1 MIFLTRRFTDFE
13 NFDQKCFFIY
23 QKTSVKQK
31 YQYIKKNNFLVIFLV
46 INVLNILPAIQFNLL
61 ISNKL
66 TDVTN

>member
-1 MIFLTRRFTDFE
+1 MDIE

-46 INVLNILPAIQFNLL
+46 INVLNILPTI
-61 ISNKL
+61 
-66 TDVTN
+66 

>member
-1 MIFLTRRFTDFE
+1 MDIE
-13 NFDQKCFFIY
+13 NFDQKFFFIY

-31 YQYIKKNNFLVIFLV
+31 YQYIKKNNLLVIFLV

-66 TDVTN
+66 TVLPN